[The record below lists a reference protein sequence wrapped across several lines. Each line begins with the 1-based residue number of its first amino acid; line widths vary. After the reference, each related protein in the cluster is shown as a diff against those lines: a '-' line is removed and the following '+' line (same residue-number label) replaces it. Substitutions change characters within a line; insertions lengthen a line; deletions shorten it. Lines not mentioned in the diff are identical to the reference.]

1 MFSLGSVLAIIL
13 AVNAVYWPVFL
24 LGIYFLTAFFMAFN
38 ATKNITVSLLSL
50 VAIGIQFFGYGKG
63 FLKSTVRL
71 MSSNYNI
78 EARFP
83 ELFFKAT

>member
-1 MFSLGSVLAIIL
+1 
-13 AVNAVYWPVFL
+13 
-24 LGIYFLTAFFMAFN
+24 MAFN
-38 ATKNITVSLLSL
+38 ATKNIIVSLLSL